1 MEKLGKDAMDI
12 WIKYDFERPDYK
24 TYVKRMKDRK
34 KADEKKLKRINKG
47 KIAK

>member
-1 MEKLGKDAMDI
+1 MDI

-34 KADEKKLKRINKG
+34 KDKRSYQ
-47 KIAK
+47 